1 MQNSLTS
8 FFFFFFLNAKKTHLN
23 TIFKN
28 LLIHILGI
36 GVIFTFPLNLK
47 ISEVFHCEKIA
58 TGDSFRKAITNTYF
72 FIFIMTANS
81 KCIILSMRS
90 QINILMFSSTY
101 LTFKIV
107 IQKQNHLLVIE
118 MLMMTDAQCCHC
130 VNEVTGGH
138 SG

>member
-1 MQNSLTS
+1 MYSQAMWGLAGGKVRIHAKQFNQILL
-8 FFFFFFLNAKKTHLN
+8 FFFLNAKKTHLN

-90 QINILMFSSTY
+90 
-101 LTFKIV
+101 
-107 IQKQNHLLVIE
+107 
-118 MLMMTDAQCCHC
+118 
-130 VNEVTGGH
+130 
-138 SG
+138 